1 MSGALMTEA
10 EIEREVIETISKVAK
25 VPVER
30 LSPSVDIRKDL
41 RFDSLMGLRVLAALE
56 KRFGVTVPDEEIETR
71 RTIASAVALIHRLTR
86 ERR

>member
-1 MSGALMTEA
+1 
-10 EIEREVIETISKVAK
+10 

-30 LSPSVDIRKDL
+30 LRPEVDIRKDL

-71 RTIASAVALIHRLTR
+71 RTIASAIALIPPPHA
-86 ERR
+86 ERA